1 MKNKQNIIKVIK
13 ICIFIVI
20 IIVIIVLSLSYTIN
34 NNNNYK
40 NNLIN
45 NIKKNYTLNDDINYI
60 NFYDK
65 YYIITTKDKV
75 IVLDDNYK
83 EIYKEELSKLAKNTN
98 NYDLIYK
105 NKKLMYVNTIN
116 DKNKITYE
124 YYDIKNYKR
133 TSEVNLER

>member
-13 ICIFIVI
+13 ICIFIAI

-40 NNLIN
+40 NNLID
-45 NIKKNYTLNDDINYI
+45 NIKKNYTLNDNINYI

-105 NKKLMYVNTIN
+105 NKKLMYENTIN
-116 DKNKITYE
+116 NKNKITYE
-124 YYDIKNYKR
+124 YYDIKNYKK